1 MTAALLSAISP
12 SPTPSASEEESV
24 AATVGKVVAWPL
36 IVVLIVVAAVVI
48 RWLVNRI
55 IDRTV
60 VHLADNSVSRRLA
73 TTSTAVGVTDAEEMA
88 ERLRQ
93 RARTVAGVLK
103 SITTLVVF
111 GLAFVAVLATLG
123 VNVGP
128 LILSA
133 GVIGIALGFGA
144 QSLVKDFLTGV
155 FMILEDQYAVG
166 DFVDTGEAIGTVE
179 EVGLRLTRLRD
190 DQGVI
195 WYVPHGSISRIGN
208 RSQGFGLAVVDVPL
222 AYGADVDRASDAIRT
237 AVLALA
243 EDPAWE
249 SDILDEPPTV
259 AVESMTADRRQ
270 PAGASAD
277 SAPARAPG
285 EPRAARTGSPG
296 PRRGR
301 RRASC
306 GVGGRRAAR
315 CSTPT
320 PSTRPAG
327 PSADRKDSAGQPG
340 GVPLRWRCGRR
351 GPRERL
357 GR

>member
-133 GVIGIALGFGA
+133 GVDRHRSRFRGA
-144 QSLVKDFLTGV
+144 EPGQ
-155 FMILEDQYAVG
+155 
-166 DFVDTGEAIGTVE
+166 
-179 EVGLRLTRLRD
+179 GLPHRRL
-190 DQGVI
+190 
-195 WYVPHGSISRIGN
+195 H
-208 RSQGFGLAVVDVPL
+208 
-222 AYGADVDRASDAIRT
+222 
-237 AVLALA
+237 
-243 EDPAWE
+243 DP
-249 SDILDEPPTV
+249 
-259 AVESMTADRRQ
+259 R
-270 PAGASAD
+270 
-277 SAPARAPG
+277 
-285 EPRAARTGSPG
+285 G
-296 PRRGR
+296 PVR
-301 RRASC
+301 RR
-306 GVGGRRAAR
+306 
-315 CSTPT
+315 
-320 PSTRPAG
+320 
-327 PSADRKDSAGQPG
+327 
-340 GVPLRWRCGRR
+340 
-351 GPRERL
+351 
-357 GR
+357 